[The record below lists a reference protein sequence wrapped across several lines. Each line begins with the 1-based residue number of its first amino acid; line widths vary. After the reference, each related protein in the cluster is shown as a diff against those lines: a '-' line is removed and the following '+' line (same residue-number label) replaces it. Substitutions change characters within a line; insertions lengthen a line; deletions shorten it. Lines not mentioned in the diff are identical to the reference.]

1 MIIDEQ
7 FKSLHEKLSNDITWP
22 SVYMFKFIIPT
33 LNTEELAILIS
44 HFDPKSEIDYKQ
56 SSSGKYISITIKEL
70 LESPDAVIEKYQ
82 KAAIIKGVMSL

>member
-7 FKSLHEKLSNDITWP
+7 FKSLHEKLSNDFTWP

-33 LNTEELAILIS
+33 VNTEELAILIS

-56 SSSGKYISITIKEL
+56 SSSGKYVSVTIKEL
-70 LESPDAVIEKYQ
+70 LESPNAVIDKYQ
-82 KAAIIKGVMSL
+82 KAATIKGVMSL